1 MRVRNSTRL
10 TASATAVSA
19 AVVLAA
25 CSQQHPAD
33 PGAQPIVK
41 VNDRDIAMS
50 QLNQLLHESGSDTPT
65 AAATAHAVDSLIDEE
80 LLVQEAMKSHLQRDP
95 TVAQAIE
102 RARRQ
107 ILAHAYAEQVL
118 FPKIPVTVAEQQ
130 RYYHDNPQLFS
141 QRKTFQITAF
151 TVDRADLD
159 DMTRRELNRCHAVN
173 EVRTV
178 LEKRRIRFETESL
191 RRSAEQLPLEQL
203 PAFAK
208 AQPGDLLLV
217 HREDGRESLMAIS
230 AVEKTPI
237 TFERAKP
244 IIEQYLVNTRNRL
257 AMTEYL
263 KRARAAA
270 KISYADTGLL
280 PHQVIR
286 EASTAPKVAG
296 SDGV

>member
-10 TASATAVSA
+10 TAAATAVSA
-19 AVVLAA
+19 AVVFAAA
-25 CSQQHPAD
+25 CSQHSAD
-33 PGAQPIVK
+33 STAEPIVE
-41 VNDRDIAMS
+41 VNDRGIAVS
-50 QLNQLLHESGSDTPT
+50 QLNQLLHENAADTPT
-65 AAATAHAVDSLIDEE
+65 AAITARAIDSLIDEE
-80 LLVQEAMKSHLQRDP
+80 LLVQEALKSNLQRDP
-95 TVAQAIE
+95 TVAQTIE
-102 RARRQ
+102 RSRRQ

-118 FPKIPVTVAEQQ
+118 FPKTPVTVAEQE
-130 RYYHDNPQLFS
+130 RYYRENPQLFS

-151 TVDRADLD
+151 TVDHADLD
-159 DMTRRELNRCHAVN
+159 DMTRHELNRCHAVN
-173 EVRTV
+173 DVRNV

-203 PAFAK
+203 PAFSK

-230 AVEKTPI
+230 TVERTPI

-270 KISYADTGLL
+270 KISYVNSDLL
-280 PHQVIR
+280 PHRVIR
-286 EASTAPKVAG
+286 EASTATKASE